1 MTQRFRLFPIVIVT
15 AVVVLGLKVVEVA
28 RNENVSFA
36 SIGVALAQEEPAEKK
51 AGEEPE
57 KAEMKKD
64 AEKAGK
70 GEKMDEKVP
79 KEQEVTSLSQSQIAL
94 LEALSKRRVELD
106 NRDQEIDLRAK
117 LLKAAEKRIDGKIKK
132 LEEIRDEIAQ
142 RKVEEKKQLDGKFKK
157 LVSIYE
163 GMKPKEAARILSRLD
178 ADVVLQVAERIAP
191 RKMSAIMAKMDANAA
206 ERLTIQL
213 ANKAA
218 GGTDATPDLPRIG
231 SGDNG

>member
-1 MTQRFRLFPIVIVT
+1 MSQRFRLFPIVIVA

-28 RNENVSFA
+28 RNENVSFD
-36 SIGVALAQEEPAEKK
+36 SISAALAQEEPAQKE
-51 AGEEPE
+51 AGEESE

-64 AEKAGK
+64 ADKAGK
-70 GEKMDEKVP
+70 PEKKGEEVP

-106 NRDQEIDLRAK
+106 ARDKEVDLREK
-117 LLKAAEKRIDGKIKK
+117 LLKDGKIKK

-142 RKVEEKKQLDGKFKK
+142 RKVEEKKQLDGKFKN

-191 RKMSAIMAKMDANAA
+191 RKMSAILAKMDANAA
-206 ERLTIQL
+206 ERLTVQL
-213 ANKAA
+213 ANKAL
-218 GGTDATPDLPRIG
+218 GGSAASPDLPRIG
-231 SGDNG
+231 SGENG